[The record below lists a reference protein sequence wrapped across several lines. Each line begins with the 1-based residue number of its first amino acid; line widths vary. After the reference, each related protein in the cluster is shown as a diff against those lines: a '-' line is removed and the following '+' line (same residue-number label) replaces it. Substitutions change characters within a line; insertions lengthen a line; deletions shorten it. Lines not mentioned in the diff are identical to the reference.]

1 MQGTLY
7 RNDTNYG
14 TSIYII
20 FCRCISMVAKILCA
34 SCNRKID
41 DDGACVFLRKE
52 NGTNYV
58 FDSYVC
64 AEIFQ
69 TLNHVKRN
77 VNIREVV
84 PFVK

>member
-1 MQGTLY
+1 MCMS
-7 RNDTNYG
+7 NK
-14 TSIYII
+14 
-20 FCRCISMVAKILCA
+20 ISCA
-34 SCNRKID
+34 SCKREID
-41 DDGACVFLRKE
+41 DDDICVSLRKE
-52 NGTNYV
+52 DGTNYV
-58 FDSYVC
+58 FDSYIC